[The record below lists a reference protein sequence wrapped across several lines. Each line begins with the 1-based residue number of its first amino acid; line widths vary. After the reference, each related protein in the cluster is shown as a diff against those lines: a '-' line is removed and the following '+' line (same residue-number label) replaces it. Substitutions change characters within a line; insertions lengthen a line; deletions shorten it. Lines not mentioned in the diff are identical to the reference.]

1 MTTQN
6 NLLIRIDE
14 RQKDMSKDIASIK
27 KTLSCLDDSYVSKIE
42 FKMTNDGQNKRIGQI
57 EKLVFGAISLALI
70 TLGKAI
76 LDLVTIVKAGR

>member
-14 RQKDMSKDIASIK
+14 RQKDMSKDITDIK
-27 KTLSCLDDSYVSKIE
+27 NRLGSLGDDYVSKVE
-42 FKMTNDGQNKRIGQI
+42 FTIVNKNQDKRIGQM
-57 EKLVFGAISLALI
+57 EKLIYGAFGLGLV

-76 LDLVTIVKAGR
+76 LELVVTVKAAQ